1 MVSTTDVESGVVMV
15 DAVVPAVVITSVD
28 ISKIPVELTE
38 DVSAEVKPWVMLSTE
53 VVSRV
58 VASAELVPRVVLS
71 TEVVPRVVVSAE
83 ELPSVV
89 ISGSKYTFVVPALDV
104 NIVDVSNSTPVELTE
119 GVISADVVPIVVLS
133 TEMVPG
139 LAVSAKVL
147 DTAVI
152 SVVSAEVVV

>member
-1 MVSTTDVESGVVMV
+1 M
-15 DAVVPAVVITSVD
+15 
-28 ISKIPVELTE
+28 
-38 DVSAEVKPWVMLSTE
+38 
-53 VVSRV
+53 
-58 VASAELVPRVVLS
+58 LS

-119 GVISADVVPIVVLS
+119 GVISADVVPIVVLLQKW
-133 TEMVPG
+133 VPG

-147 DTAVI
+147 DTAVN